1 MSREEAYAVVQRNAL
16 RAADER
22 VPLHDLLATDPI
34 VAQKLSLAAL
44 DAAFDDGGF
53 LRHVPAIIERLDP
66 LERALEA
73 RAAARNSAL
82 SRPSAGPSTS
92 IGTLPEATHGAR

>member
-1 MSREEAYAVVQRNAL
+1 MSREEAYGVVQRNAL

-44 DAAFDDGGF
+44 DGAFDDAGF
-53 LRHVPAIIERLDP
+53 LQHVPTVIERLDP
-66 LERALEA
+66 LERAIEA
-73 RAAARNSAL
+73 RVAAR
-82 SRPSAGPSTS
+82 SRPSNGPSNPTRA
-92 IGTLPEATHGAR
+92 LPEVTHGAR